1 MQPENV
7 SKQINK
13 RLFDAEIYGDG
24 MLPPRNMTQSRIR
37 KSATTGTRKSSW
49 RHEKEVA
56 VLMAHDV
63 STANK
68 HYNLVARQA
77 WQWKDHRLYH
87 HILMELQVA
96 QRRNK
101 NGLMS
106 K

>member
-1 MQPENV
+1 MVVLSGLILET
-7 SKQINK
+7 
-13 RLFDAEIYGDG
+13 
-24 MLPPRNMTQSRIR
+24 LPPRNMTLSRIR
-37 KSATTGTRKSSW
+37 KSATTGTRKSGL

-63 STANK
+63 GTANK
-68 HYNLVARQA
+68 HYHLAARQA
-77 WQWKDHRLYH
+77 SAMKSSEIIY

-96 QRRNK
+96 QGRKK